1 MPELPEVETTRRGID
16 PVITGKPLRH
26 LLLHETR
33 MRWPIPSELPALL
46 AGRTVLECGR
56 RGKYLL
62 LRFEHGVQ
70 IVHLGMSGSLR
81 VVIPGAAPAAG
92 LPQGGRAP
100 SGGSKHEE
108 PSVGAPPLRKHDHV
122 EWIFDH
128 ATLRLHDPR
137 RFGAVLWHPNGDGP
151 VANHPLLA
159 KLGIEPFDPRFD
171 GRWLHAHF
179 RGRSI
184 AIKQALLA
192 GSAVVGVGNIY
203 CSESLFRAGID
214 PRTPAQKVSLPRCE
228 RLAGA
233 IRATLADALE
243 SGGSTLRDYVG
254 ASGEPGAYFAI
265 HAAVYERAGQ
275 PCKVCGTPIRRMVQ
289 GQRATY
295 FCPQC
300 QKR

>member
-16 PVITGKPLRH
+16 AVITGKPLRR
-26 LLLHETR
+26 LLVHEAR
-33 MRWPIPSELPALL
+33 MRWPVPADLPALL
-46 AGRTVLECGR
+46 AGRTVVQCSR

-81 VVIPGAAPAAG
+81 VV
-92 LPQGGRAP
+92 R
-100 SGGSKHEE
+100 
-108 PSVGAPPLRKHDHV
+108 SVGAPSPLRKHDHV

-137 RFGAVLWHPNGDGP
+137 RFGAVLWHANEDGP
-151 VANHPLLA
+151 VESHPLLA

-171 GRWLHAHF
+171 GRWLHRHF
-179 RGRSI
+179 QGRSM
-184 AIKQALLA
+184 AVKQALLA

-214 PRTPAQKVSLPRCE
+214 PRAPAGKISLPRCE
-228 RLAGA
+228 RLAQA
-233 IRATLADALE
+233 IRATLSDALE

-275 PCKVCGTPIRRMVQ
+275 PCKVCGTPIRRLVQ

-295 FCPQC
+295 FCPRC